1 MAGTLQDP
9 KERPFWA
16 TLVQEDFLELAGLTG
31 SFKDRNKWRMT
42 YEVENAGKILQT
54 HEQTIQLFRFMKE
67 KRISLY
73 SAE

>member
-1 MAGTLQDP
+1 
-9 KERPFWA
+9 
-16 TLVQEDFLELAGLTG
+16 
-31 SFKDRNKWRMT
+31 MT